1 MTTPDLFADMSD
13 GHVLE
18 QAVAHLR
25 RAAHFPLGSLLSK
38 REWLKFS
45 AAMAELDRRQM
56 LVRGR
61 AALRLEPVSVTWRGP
76 QGG

>member
-1 MTTPDLFADMSD
+1 MTTPDPFAGMSD
-13 GHVLE
+13 RSLLE
-18 QAVAHLR
+18 RAVAHLR
-25 RAAHFPLGSLLSK
+25 RAADFPLGSHLSK